1 MAKHRQ
7 VSDIS
12 CSDAGVSLMKIDAY
26 ITLRAVQ
33 HCQSQGM
40 AVLPVHDSL
49 IVPATDAERTV
60 EIMMAAFK
68 RRFPPARPCEIRI
81 KKPTSTKLGKTV
93 GSVCLDELLL
103 DAVFWIF

>member
-1 MAKHRQ
+1 
-7 VSDIS
+7 
-12 CSDAGVSLMKIDAY
+12 MKIDAY

-81 KKPTSTKLGKTV
+81 KTHFYKIGKNCGERV
-93 GSVCLDELLL
+93 SGRIV
-103 DAVFWIF
+103 A